1 MADGT
6 SIFLLINDAEVLQK
20 NFRLLKNQQVSSKSA
35 RSAVQEFT
43 QQYFSHVRMEC
54 LQSYGAVDLAA
65 LDGEFQD
72 LLRCTQVR
80 SRASK
85 YVASLKSILRM
96 ARELHIVAVTD
107 VKPPVPAD
115 KIPDR
120 EQRLIDAL
128 NRFSPTA
135 ALSFRQG
142 LQDLND
148 PTRVSWR
155 GPAVEFRESLREV
168 LDQLAPD
175 KEVMAVPGYKQEKD
189 LAGPTM
195 KQKAIFILRSRQ
207 KTGPQMKSVTDNVDV
222 IEERIGG
229 FVRSVYQ
236 RSSTATHVAPT
247 KLEANLIREYVSI
260 ALMELLEITHIPK

>member
-96 ARELHIVAVTD
+96 ARELHIVAVTV
-107 VKPPVPAD
+107 VK
-115 KIPDR
+115 
-120 EQRLIDAL
+120 
-128 NRFSPTA
+128 
-135 ALSFRQG
+135 FRTE
-142 LQDLND
+142 NN
-148 PTRVSWR
+148 
-155 GPAVEFRESLREV
+155 A
-168 LDQLAPD
+168 
-175 KEVMAVPGYKQEKD
+175 
-189 LAGPTM
+189 
-195 KQKAIFILRSRQ
+195 
-207 KTGPQMKSVTDNVDV
+207 
-222 IEERIGG
+222 
-229 FVRSVYQ
+229 
-236 RSSTATHVAPT
+236 
-247 KLEANLIREYVSI
+247 
-260 ALMELLEITHIPK
+260 